1 MSGQLHYGRRM
12 IKSHNDR
19 LLSIMLNILNFN
31 INFVILF
38 LLGIC
43 SLVFESSQTAV
54 GWHEENKELIYSLIT
69 GVGISGIICW
79 FFVFRITPRGKI
91 RFNLP
96 YFLWLTCHLIAVATF
111 LYFLMIL
118 GVRQDGSVSGL
129 ALGVFFG
136 LILYSPF
143 NILYNLLYGH
153 KK

>member
-43 SLVFESSQTAV
+43 SLVFESSRTAA

-91 RFNLP
+91 QFNLP

>member
-1 MSGQLHYGRRM
+1 MRGQLHYERRM
-12 IKSHNDR
+12 IKSDHRDF
-19 LLSIMLNILNFN
+19 LSIMLNILNFN

-38 LLGIC
+38 LLGVC
-43 SLVFESSQTAV
+43 SLVFEPSRTAV

-91 RFNLP
+91 QFDLP
-96 YFLWLTCHLIAVATF
+96 YFLWLTCHLIAIITF
-111 LYFLMIL
+111 LYFLMVL

-129 ALGVFFG
+129 ALGVFFS

-143 NILYNLLYGH
+143 NILYNLLYSH